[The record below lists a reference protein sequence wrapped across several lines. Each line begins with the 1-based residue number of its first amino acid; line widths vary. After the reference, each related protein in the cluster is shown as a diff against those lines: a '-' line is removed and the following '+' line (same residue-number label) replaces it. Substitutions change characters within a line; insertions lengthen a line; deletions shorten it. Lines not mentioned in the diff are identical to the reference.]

1 MKSLTKF
8 SLIVAALASIGAGAA
23 LADDPQLTNRLAL
36 EQAQNAS
43 RTERNTTVGVYTNDR
58 GVGRND
64 VYASEQAPEAR
75 FELRTNP
82 HGQVFGLWVQER

>member
-1 MKSLTKF
+1 MKFLTKL
-8 SLIVAALASIGAGAA
+8 SLSVAALASIGAGVA

-43 RTERNTTVGVYTNDR
+43 RISRTTVAVYANER
-58 GVGRND
+58 GVGHNE
-64 VYASEQAPEAR
+64 AIANEQPAEAR

-82 HGQVFGLWVQER
+82 HGQIFGLWVQER